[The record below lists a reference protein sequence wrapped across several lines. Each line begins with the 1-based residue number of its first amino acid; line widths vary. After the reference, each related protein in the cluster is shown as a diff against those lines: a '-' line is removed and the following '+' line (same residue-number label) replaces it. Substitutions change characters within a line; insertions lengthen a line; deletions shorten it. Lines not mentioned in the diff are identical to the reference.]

1 MPHRAEECFKMVLPS
16 TQLVEKKA
24 MFRVSRGFS
33 LVKSGD
39 LVCGSDSPV
48 SEELSTCPWEKS
60 NVSRE
65 QHEPH
70 LGLRDHSTPSAP
82 STEALLKPT
91 LQPFAEMI
99 LRSAGIRSPP
109 FTSTRSPTTTSS
121 AFMLIFSP
129 FRITRACFWKGT
141 SLHQF
146 IR

>member
-1 MPHRAEECFKMVLPS
+1 MPRCAEEYFKTVLPS

-48 SEELSTCPWEKS
+48 SEELSTCPWIKS
-60 NVSRE
+60 SMSCE
-65 QHEPH
+65 WHEPH

-82 STEALLKPT
+82 SAEALFKPT

-141 SLHQF
+141 RLHHSV
-146 IR
+146 R